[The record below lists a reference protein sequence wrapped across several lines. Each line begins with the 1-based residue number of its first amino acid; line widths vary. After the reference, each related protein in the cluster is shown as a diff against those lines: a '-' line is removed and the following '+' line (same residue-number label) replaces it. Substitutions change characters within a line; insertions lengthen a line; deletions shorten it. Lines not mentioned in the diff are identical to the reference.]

1 MAFNFGAFA
10 AGFAQSAERSILQQT
25 QRRDEEEDYK
35 KKLELQFEYDERARA
50 NAASRAAASERD
62 KNNKRIQELVGQL
75 KLFGYSDENISQFT
89 EMGEGAI
96 AQALDVGSRA
106 VVRGMDPNTIFS
118 VSSLPSEPINAEFV
132 NKLINV
138 DKMSADQAADAIGEI
153 SSETASMFGLNRDAY
168 SSLFGEPKEVQSS
181 YGAALAVISQE
192 ILRTNDPNRR
202 FALEEQRKAI
212 LKDYRE
218 MNADPSAGNGTL
230 FNSSTLPNVVNTE
243 YRIAMAGLGFKTDV
257 DGNVVNNLEGHD
269 YLAPI
274 GQLRTAEALFETY
287 HVLDESGNKV
297 VLDRGLNNRINTFNS
312 QAERSLLDYAV
323 RTYRKTDSLR
333 RYEETIDSMSTKVA
347 ENQYRLGDVF
357 FYTDPTTKAVTIGV
371 YTGIP
376 NPNLGGLRIMTTT
389 TSSNQ

>member
-357 FYTDPTTKAVTIGV
+357 F
-371 YTGIP
+371 
-376 NPNLGGLRIMTTT
+376 
-389 TSSNQ
+389 